1 MPGAERLDVVLTT
14 VLANRLES
22 ICREMGGAMLR
33 SARSSIFAENRD
45 FATAIFDA
53 EPRMVAQTAYIPI
66 LLGSTPWAVEA
77 VSEFWPT

>member
-1 MPGAERLDVVLTT
+1 MPAPDQPDVVLTT
-14 VLANRLES
+14 VLTNRLDS

-66 LLGSTPWAVEA
+66 LLGSTPWAVKA
-77 VSEFWPT
+77 VK